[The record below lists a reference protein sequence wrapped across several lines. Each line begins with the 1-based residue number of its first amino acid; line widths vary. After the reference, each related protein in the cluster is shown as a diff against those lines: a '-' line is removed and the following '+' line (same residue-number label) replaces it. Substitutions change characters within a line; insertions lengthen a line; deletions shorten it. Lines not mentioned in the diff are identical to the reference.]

1 MKKAL
6 EDNNQLVFEQMAP
19 YYELEQKIND
29 YRSVLRDANLKDIET
44 GKYSYQLGVFYM
56 DFINHC
62 EKLADHVINVVETLF
77 LKDKE

>member
-1 MKKAL
+1 
-6 EDNNQLVFEQMAP
+6 
-19 YYELEQKIND
+19 
-29 YRSVLRDANLKDIET
+29 LKDIET